1 MLLSEQPVLI
11 ILKNEDGTYE
21 GFLFGPRVE
30 QLLKLWFR
38 IPPKKMKWGTYVQV
52 RGGEKD
58 RLFLLCLRLL
68 ESADDEVLKEAE
80 EAAREKNLEKIV
92 SLAVEVALES

>member
-1 MLLSEQPVLI
+1 MLLSEQPVFI

-21 GFLFGPRVE
+21 GFLFNPRVE
-30 QLLKLWFR
+30 RLLKLWFR
-38 IPPKKMKWGTYVQV
+38 IPPKKMKWGTYIQV

-68 ESADDEVLKEAE
+68 ENADDEVLKEAE
-80 EAAREKNLEKIV
+80 KAAQERNLEKII